1 MRIAEIMREGKGRNA
16 AVQQVYDEAYRE
28 DHPDLVGDDCNVYLI
43 PKADPYCKS
52 QKQMRKMGKR
62 DLKRPPGQNLAVF
75 AVEEL
80 MKVVVDVL
88 QENGDLKCEASE
100 ALEVLRRYFET
111 PEALEALRRERTR

>member
-62 DLKRPPGQNLAVF
+62 DFLLPPRQDF
-75 AVEEL
+75 AVAATENFLKE
-80 MKVVVDVL
+80 VVGFL
-88 QENGDLKCEASE
+88 QEEGVLKDKTS
-100 ALEVLRRYFET
+100 ALEVLRRRFRA
-111 PEALEALRRERTR
+111 P